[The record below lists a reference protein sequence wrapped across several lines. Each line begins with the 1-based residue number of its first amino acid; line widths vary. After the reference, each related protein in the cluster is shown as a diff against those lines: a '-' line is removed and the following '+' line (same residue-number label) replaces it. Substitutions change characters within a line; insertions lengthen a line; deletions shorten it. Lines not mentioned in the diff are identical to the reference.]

1 MSAEWLRIPNRGC
14 VRILMLEGRLRD
26 GELCHRPL
34 TDRRLLVGGVELG
47 FAVPEYTPHRERS
60 DEVAVFIGPGELP
73 DSLFVGKR
81 IQIV

>member
-1 MSAEWLRIPNRGC
+1 MSAEWLSIPNRGC

-34 TDRRLLVGGVELG
+34 ADRRLLVGGVELG